1 MVWAMSH
8 DGKNGTH
15 ARALL
20 KGLGKK
26 VADLPRI
33 EQQAAQQEPPK
44 VISLCRWVYQ
54 PRHLGITYQANLVC
68 R

>member
-8 DGKNGTH
+8 DDKNGTH

-44 VISLCRWVYQ
+44 VYHFVDGYISQDTSV
-54 PRHLGITYQANLVC
+54 
-68 R
+68 